1 MRRMPVRGEIW
12 YVKLPTDPPEKP
24 PRPVVI
30 VSINQRNSHPRAST
44 VMVVP
49 LSGSVEKDL
58 VTHILLPPGET
69 GLHPSCAKC
78 EDITTVFKDALIEP
92 KQQLRALSHARI
104 CQIADG
110 VDIAMGC
117 PWL

>member
-1 MRRMPVRGEIW
+1 MRRTPLRGEIW
-12 YVKLPTDPPEKP
+12 YVKLPADPPDKP

-58 VTHILLPPGET
+58 VTHILLSPGET

-78 EDITTVFKDALIEP
+78 EDVTTIFKDALIEP
-92 KQQLRALSHARI
+92 KQQLRTLSNTRI
-104 CQIADG
+104 CQIAGG
-110 VDIAMGC
+110 VSMAMGC
-117 PWL
+117 PRL